1 MFSANAANYNIE
13 FWDSTCWLPWT
24 YPHKNP
30 QPLSRVGVFWGSENP
45 DLYPHPPYPYPCTP
59 KGLQTLAHHY
69 PWQHQY
75 FHSLLFSACASISK
89 WKNVEKWQ
97 VKKPGQNIEKAGIP
111 KIYEKAKKWWK
122 AIKSAK
128 KIRNFCQ
135 ISILLSVGSFLAFS
149 VFNLLQVK
157 KQLKAEK

>member
-13 FWDSTCWLPWT
+13 FWDSICWLPLT

-69 PWQHQY
+69 QWLATHPACLGTKWDRSAHNDMRKGDC
-75 FHSLLFSACASISK
+75 HSACP
-89 WKNVEKWQ
+89 WLQLGHRLLQTKWQ
-97 VKKPGQNIEKAGIP
+97 M
-111 KIYEKAKKWWK
+111 YLWWWWWWSSCLWIWRHGH
-122 AIKSAK
+122 AY
-128 KIRNFCQ
+128 CHP
-135 ISILLSVGSFLAFS
+135 VGS
-149 VFNLLQVK
+149 QPWGK
-157 KQLKAEK
+157 CYK